1 MSNRGYF
8 APTSG
13 GLGPKKLVGPSC
25 NWWRFEKKKPTSK
38 KSLGVQDV
46 ESFRFNMV
54 YLIKSLLKVPITSQI
69 ENSPKPKEAATSNFN
84 PPISLP
90 HLASTILPPSVP
102 KRPRLT
108 RAFPALFR
116 APDLRARP
124 APPGR
129 RPRRIPPPRPPPKT
143 RLRRL
148 RHLHHSSR
156 AEPGRCRDGAG
167 F

>member
-54 YLIKSLLKVPITSQI
+54 YLIKSLLKVPISFPNRKFSKA
-69 ENSPKPKEAATSNFN
+69 ERGSN
-84 PPISLP
+84 L
-90 HLASTILPPSVP
+90 H
-102 KRPRLT
+102 R
-108 RAFPALFR
+108 ALFR

-143 RLRRL
+143 RDLRL